1 MTRIR
6 NGVWVMGAGFLCA
19 SWLGA
24 QNAPDCDQWNTEE
37 FFASA
42 TVEDVNACLAAGSD
56 VAAPADS
63 VGVRGYTPLHH
74 AAEFSDNPLVIEA
87 LLAAGADLTA
97 DTNSYRQPVELAA
110 RNENLAVLQALLA
123 AGADVMIQ
131 DPVDVTLLHIAAE
144 YNTNPDVIQYL
155 LDAGLQVD
163 ARDRYLDKTPLH
175 AAASYNENPQ
185 VIEVLLAAGAD
196 VNARD
201 ESGETPLA
209 ATFLRY
215 ALRSTLARSASAAV
229 IEVLLSAGADPTIS
243 SPFGWTPLQRAAGRE
258 GPALIETLLNAGADA
273 TALDEDGRSALHYA
287 ASGNESV
294 AVYRMLVAAGADPTI
309 RSAQGSTVLHSAAFN
324 PNVAVVE
331 AVLADGAPVGARDED
346 GGTALYNAGGSSNP
360 DVIEALLAAGADPTV
375 RTAAGTTVLHRA
387 ASNPNAAAIEVL
399 LAHGVAL
406 EARDDDGRT
415 PLYNAARNSNLEVI
429 EALLAAGADPDVRD
443 GNGSTPLHWAVAIL
457 FPIPNP
463 EVIAALLAAGI
474 DPDVQDEDGDT
485 PLHDAAGASLT
496 YTELHAGEAIEV
508 LLDAGADATIR
519 NAADRTP
526 WDVAQENEA
535 LRGSD
540 AYWRLNDARFDAPVP
555 DARAAPAGGQFPAA
569 AEPRRAVQL
578 PAAVESAET
587 VAGVAS
593 NGDASATGGRCDIPD
608 YPTPPGGVA
617 NLGLSWC
624 PASVSIQRRAFA
636 LQAAGAWCAIDGGS
650 STTAEQLQARHEE
663 INAACDALDA
673 MQSPGIAT
681 CQCPAGYR
689 Q

>member
-1 MTRIR
+1 MTWNRT
-6 NGVWVMGAGFLCA
+6 GVWVMGAGLLYA
-19 SWLGA
+19 PWLGGQA
-24 QNAPDCDQWNTEE
+24 LPRCEQWNTEE

-42 TVEDVNACLAAGSD
+42 TVADVNTCLVIGYD

-63 VGVRGYTPLHH
+63 LGVRGYTPLHH

-97 DTNSYRQPVELAA
+97 DTSDYRQPVELAA

-163 ARDRYLDKTPLH
+163 ARDLFGDRTPLDV
-175 AAASYNENPQ
+175 AAMYNENPQ

-201 ESGETPLA
+201 ESGGTPLA

-215 ALRSTLARSASAAV
+215 SLRSAPARSASAAV
-229 IEVLLSAGADPTIS
+229 IEVLLSAGADPTIP
-243 SPFGWTPLQRAAGRE
+243 SPSGWMPLHRAAGRE
-258 GPALIETLLNAGADA
+258 GPALIQALLDAGADA
-273 TALDEDGRSALHYA
+273 TALDRDGHTPLHYA
-287 ASGNESV
+287 ANSNESV
-294 AVYRMLVAAGADPTI
+294 AVYRMLVAAGADPTV
-309 RSAQGSTVLHSAAFN
+309 RSAQGNTVLHLVAAFN
-324 PNVAVVE
+324 PNAAVVE

-346 GGTALYNAGGSSNP
+346 GRTALYNAGGNSNP
-360 DVIEALLAAGADPTV
+360 EVIEALLAAGADPTV
-375 RTAAGTTVLHRA
+375 RTADGTTVLHRA
-387 ASNPNAAAIEVL
+387 ASNRNAAAIEVL

-415 PLYNAARNSNLEVI
+415 PLFYAGRNSNQEVI

-443 GNGSTPLHWAVAIL
+443 GNGSSPLHWAVASV
-457 FPIPNP
+457 FANP
-463 EVIAALLAAGI
+463 DVIAALLGAGI

-485 PLHDAAGASLT
+485 PLHAAAGASRSG
-496 YTELHAGEAIEV
+496 ELHAGEAIDV

-569 AEPRRAVQL
+569 AEPRGVVQL

-587 VAGVAS
+587 VAGVAL
-593 NGDASATGGRCDIPD
+593 NADAPAGGGRCDIPD
-608 YPTPPGGVA
+608 YPTPPGGLA

-624 PASVSIQRRAFA
+624 PASVTIQRRAFA
-636 LQAAGAWCAIDGGS
+636 LQAAGAWCVIDGNS

-689 Q
+689 P